1 MTYIYVPED
10 EFPIFGPTASELYAG
25 RESIRV
31 ARDKTFIEAGRAV
44 VGIPKASDR
53 RLGVPHP
60 TEFETYEKIYNKD
73 GIVFRAVN
81 TTADHVMQA
90 GFRVI
95 GESQENV
102 DKIKEWMEYVGYH
115 PFLHEV
121 VRNLM
126 IWGNAFTEIVSEKGT
141 KRNPIL
147 GWGVM
152 ELKPLNPDT
161 MYVYRYETGE
171 VIGYIQRPKSRRWL
185 WHKTR
190 GKRSLPNRKR
200 SVGKKHKTWKA
211 DVKSAYPDAVIFDP
225 EDILHLKVNQ
235 LPSAEYGISPIE
247 SIKDTLITYLGV
259 MGDISVIIKRYG
271 SPKIIWRLGTEDRTP
286 SRQMIDDFHS
296 SMTSLN
302 IGDDIVVPV
311 IAQWQTLDAGLKVM
325 DMAPYIQYLRDD
337 LFAGFGVP
345 ELIMGGNVSGTQAS
359 AEIQLEAFTRRI
371 IEVQRFLEIASR
383 RQIFPRVLG
392 LGSMPFSRDVWRTI
406 PKLIFNPPD
415 TIERIVLRE
424 ITQHTAGIKS
434 TEEIRDTLGYTPPL
448 PEGETGID
456 LQVKVAQSRAAMP
469 NVNLPGTR
477 GPGQSTG
484 GGKDDKT
491 AAQKTKGLKAPEH
504 K

>member
-1 MTYIYVPED
+1 MTYIYVPDD
-10 EFPIFGPTASELYAG
+10 EFPIFGPTAAELWAG
-25 RESIRV
+25 DESVKV
-31 ARDKTFIEAGRAV
+31 ARDKAFREAGR
-44 VGIPKASDR
+44 GIAGLPSASDR
-53 RLGVPHP
+53 RLGVKHP

-95 GESQENV
+95 GDSKENV
-102 DKIKEWMEYVGYH
+102 DKLKEWMEYIGFH
-115 PFLHEV
+115 PYMHEV

-126 IWGNAFTEIVSEKGT
+126 IWGNSFTEIVPEKGT

-190 GKRSLPNRKR
+190 GKTSLPNRKR
-200 SVGKKHKTWKA
+200 STGKKHKTWKA
-211 DVKSAYPDAVIFDP
+211 EVKTAYPDAVIFDP
-225 EDILHLKVNQ
+225 EDISHLKVNQ

-247 SIKDTLITYLGV
+247 SIKSTLITYLGV
-259 MGDISVIIKRYG
+259 MGDISVIIRRYG
-271 SPKIIWRLGTEDRTP
+271 SPKIIWRLGTEERSP

-296 SMTSLN
+296 SMTGLN
-302 IGDDIVVPV
+302 VGDDIVVPAIV
-311 IAQWQTLDAGLKVM
+311 NWQTLDAGLKVM

-345 ELIMGGNVSGTQAS
+345 EMIMGGNISSAQKG
-359 AEIQLEAFTRRI
+359 AEIQLEAFTRRV
-371 IEVQRFLEIASR
+371 IEIQRFLEIRCR
-383 RQIFPRVLG
+383 REIFPRVLG
-392 LGSMPFSRDVWRTI
+392 LGTAPFTRDVWRKI

-448 PEGETGID
+448 PVGETGID
-456 LQVKVAQSRAAMP
+456 LQMKVAQSKAAMP
-469 NVNLPGTR
+469 NVNVPGTR
-477 GPGQSTG
+477 GPGQTTG
-484 GGKDDKT
+484 GGKDDKK
-491 AAQKTKGLKAPEH
+491 AAQKPKGLKAPEH